1 MSHKIVLI
9 GANGM
14 LGSDLL
20 QLLSDTKLDV
30 TTLNYPAFDFA
41 RPTEVRQVLEA
52 EDFSV
57 LINCAAYT
65 QVDLA
70 EVKHEEAFLVNA
82 EGPKLLADICK
93 KKNAL
98 LVHFSTDYVFDGTK
112 KESYFEDDL
121 TNPLGVYGKSKLG
134 GEQVIQGS
142 GCRYLILRTSWLY
155 GQNGP
160 NFVKKMLDLAQTR
173 SELKVVDDQQGSP
186 TFTKDLAAKTLEL
199 IQHKASGL
207 LHVTNQGSCTWAG
220 FAREIFAQKALNIK
234 VDACTSEEYPTPAK
248 RPKNSCL
255 SGEKL
260 RKLGVPLLR
269 DWKEALKEYLSL

>member
-1 MSHKIVLI
+1 MSNKFIFI

-20 QLLSDTKLDV
+20 QLLLDTKLDV
-30 TTLNYPAFDFA
+30 IPFNYPAFDFA

-52 EDFSV
+52 KDFDV
-57 LINCAAYT
+57 LINCSAYT

-70 EVKHEEAFLVNA
+70 ETKQEEAFLVNA

-112 KESYFEDDL
+112 KEPYFEDDL

-134 GEQVIQGS
+134 GERVIQDS

-160 NFVKKMLDLAQTR
+160 SFVKKMLELAQTR
-173 SELKVVDDQQGSP
+173 SELKVVDDQQGAP
-186 TFTKDLAAKTLEL
+186 TFTQDLAAKTLEL

-220 FAREIFAQKALNIK
+220 FAREIFAQKDLNIK
-234 VDACTSEEYPTPAK
+234 VNACASDEYSTPAK
-248 RPKNSCL
+248 RPKNSRL

-260 RKLGVPLLR
+260 RKLDVPLLR